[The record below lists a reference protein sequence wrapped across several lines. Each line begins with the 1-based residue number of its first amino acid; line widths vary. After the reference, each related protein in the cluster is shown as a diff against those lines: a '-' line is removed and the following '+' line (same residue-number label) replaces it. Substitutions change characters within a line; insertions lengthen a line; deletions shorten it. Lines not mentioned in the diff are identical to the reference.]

1 MGRIARRWIATIV
14 SASLLALAVGG
25 PSRSS
30 ATATP
35 VSISALRPIGP
46 DGAWVWLDRS
56 SSHTASS
63 RYAEEIALTLDGG
76 RSWLVRTPPGLAT
89 ANADRSIVQLAAAG
103 TADAWVSY
111 AGVTTGSPQTL
122 VATTDG
128 GRRWRRRG
136 RLPSP
141 YCALQ
146 FLSAEVGW
154 CVTTLAATGTE
165 AVTVY
170 RTGDGGRHWT
180 LESASASP
188 QQPGTPGSLPVGCDK
203 ILALTAPTVGWAAL
217 ECPTGLS
224 PMYES
229 VDAGKTWR
237 RQSVAAPPAGY
248 RLGSDATALWT
259 SAPVSKGA
267 MAAAGL
273 EVEAADVRSLV
284 YRSTDAGHI
293 WFPVSPPGTPRR
305 WSVDVVT
312 PTIWKLSS
320 GRTVLTTTDAGA
332 SWRTVASDLA
342 LPVQGGPLF
351 VSAEDG
357 WYVSSSQRTLYRT
370 HSGGAAWKP
379 VRLPRLPRRAP

>member
-1 MGRIARRWIATIV
+1 M
-14 SASLLALAVGG
+14 SASLFALAWGG

-35 VSISALRPIGP
+35 VSISALRPIGS
-46 DGAWVWLDRS
+46 DGAWLWLDQ
-56 SSHTASS
+56 SS
-63 RYAEEIALTLDGG
+63 RGTAPSRYPEEIALTLDGG

-89 ANADRSIVQLAAAG
+89 ANADHSIVQLAAAG
-103 TADAWVSY
+103 TDNAWVSY
-111 AGVTTGSPQTL
+111 AGVSTGSPQTL

-141 YCALQ
+141 YCSLQ
-146 FLSAEVGW
+146 FLTAEVGW
-154 CVTTLAATGTE
+154 CVTTLAAAGTE
-165 AVTVY
+165 AETVY
-170 RTGDGGRHWT
+170 RTGDGGRHWA

-188 QQPGTPGSLPVGCDK
+188 QHPGTPGSLPVGCDK
-203 ILALTAPTVGWAAL
+203 ILALTAPAVGWAAL

-237 RQSVAAPPAGY
+237 RQSVAALPAGY
-248 RLGSDATALWT
+248 RLGSDAAAPWT
-259 SAPVSKGA
+259 SAPVSEGA

-273 EVEAADVRSLV
+273 EVEGADVRSLV
-284 YRSTDAGHI
+284 YRSTDAGRT
-293 WFPVSPPGTPRR
+293 WSAVSPPGTPRR

-342 LPVQGGPLF
+342 LPGQGGPHF
-351 VSAEDG
+351 VGAEDG
-357 WYVSSSQRTLYRT
+357 WYVPSGQRTLYRT
-370 HSGGAAWKP
+370 HDGGATWRP
-379 VRLPRLPRRAP
+379 VRLPRLPRSGP